1 MNLHDYIE
9 TNYEWLE
16 QIGDSYEW
24 STFDKITKV
33 QEKKAELESVLKQI
47 NDSLDGLFNSKVHST
62 MINKQLTDS
71 KQTILEMIDTCD
83 FWDQRLS
90 DELDRS

>member
-1 MNLHDYIE
+1 
-9 TNYEWLE
+9 
-16 QIGDSYEW
+16 
-24 STFDKITKV
+24 
-33 QEKKAELESVLKQI
+33 
-47 NDSLDGLFNSKVHST
+47 

-90 DELDRS
+90 DELEEERQWRGMC